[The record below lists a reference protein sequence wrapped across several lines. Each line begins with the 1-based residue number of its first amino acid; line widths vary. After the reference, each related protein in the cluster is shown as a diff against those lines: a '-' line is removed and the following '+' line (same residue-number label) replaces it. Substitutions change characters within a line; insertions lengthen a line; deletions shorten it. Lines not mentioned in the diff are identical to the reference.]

1 VLGVGWDDSWGSSFF
16 AIYNAYMISSM
27 TGYGSASH
35 PIEMGEGSYVNL
47 QVEIR
52 AVNSRFLDLSFRMPD
67 ECRAAEGAL
76 RELLNKHLKRGKVEV
91 RAAWRQSSSE
101 HGHSQSAI
109 AIDLAKLRA
118 LKDAQKAIREQFPSA
133 EELRIADILR
143 YPGVVADSD
152 TAEDQWQGAIL
163 KAGEEALQQ
172 LLQSRQ
178 VEGQALATVLT
189 NALDA
194 MQGMVTKLEP
204 RIPEIVTLYQ
214 NKLVARIEE
223 ALGVHATQANIPFNT
238 ELLERIR
245 QEVVLY
251 AVRIDVAEELARLK
265 THIQVARTAIA
276 EGGAVGKRLDFLI
289 QELNREANT
298 LGSKSV
304 HEDCTNTALELKL
317 LIEQMREQVQN
328 LE

>member
-1 VLGVGWDDSWGSSFF
+1 
-16 AIYNAYMISSM
+16 M

-35 PIEMGEGSYVNL
+35 PITIGQGSFANL

-52 AVNSRFLDLSFRMPD
+52 AVNSRFLDLSFRIPD
-67 ECRAAEGAL
+67 ECKSAEGAL

-152 TAEDQWQGAIL
+152 TAEDQWHGAIL

-178 VEGQALATVLT
+178 VEGQALAKVLT

-265 THIQVARTAIA
+265 THIQVARTTIA

>member
-1 VLGVGWDDSWGSSFF
+1 
-16 AIYNAYMISSM
+16 M

-35 PIEMGEGSYVNL
+35 PITIGQGSFANL

-52 AVNSRFLDLSFRMPD
+52 AVNSRFLDLSFRIPD
-67 ECRAAEGAL
+67 ECKSAEGAL

-118 LKDAQKAIREQFPSA
+118 LKDAQNAIREQFPSA

-152 TAEDQWQGAIL
+152 TAEDQWHGAIL

-178 VEGQALATVLT
+178 AEGQALAKVLT
-189 NALDA
+189 NAIDA

-223 ALGVHATQANIPFNT
+223 ALGVHATQASIPFNT

>member
-1 VLGVGWDDSWGSSFF
+1 
-16 AIYNAYMISSM
+16 M

-35 PIEMGEGSYVNL
+35 PITIGQGSFANL

-52 AVNSRFLDLSFRMPD
+52 AVNSRFLDLSFRIPD
-67 ECRAAEGAL
+67 ECKSAEGAL

-152 TAEDQWQGAIL
+152 TAEDQWHGAIL

-178 VEGQALATVLT
+178 VEGQALAKVLT
-189 NALDA
+189 NALDV